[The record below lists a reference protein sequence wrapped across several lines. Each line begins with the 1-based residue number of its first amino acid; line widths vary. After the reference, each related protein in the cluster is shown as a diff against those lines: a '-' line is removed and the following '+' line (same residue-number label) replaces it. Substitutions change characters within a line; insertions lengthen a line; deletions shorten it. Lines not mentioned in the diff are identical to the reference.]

1 MKHVTI
7 FLGVLGLLASSR
19 FIPHPPNF
27 TSLLALA
34 FYIPIFFGVRYL
46 PVLILCFAI
55 TDLFIGYHALTH
67 WTWGSIFIIGLYSTY
82 FKKLRLNIFSRV
94 GAALSGSLLFFII
107 TNFGVWTSG
116 LYGLNFNGLITCYI
130 MAIPFFTN
138 TLMSTLVFS
147 LLIEGIFKIASAKFK
162 DLSYSFDK

>member
-1 MKHVTI
+1 VKHVTI

>member
-7 FLGVLGLLASSR
+7 FLGILGLLASSR

>member
-1 MKHVTI
+1 M
-7 FLGVLGLLASSR
+7 
-19 FIPHPPNF
+19 
-27 TSLLALA
+27 
-34 FYIPIFFGVRYL
+34 